1 MPANKIMRPSFSA
14 ADMEDGGSA
23 SRRRRRRSYEV
34 RSFFARDG
42 TLGFVEKTEP
52 LNLVDA
58 RVAANRR
65 DHYIPKG
72 YLKGFIDPG
81 RKDLPQPLWYFDK
94 LNNSWSQ
101 RSPREVGYR
110 HGFYDYTVAE
120 MGVETADMAFAELE
134 NRFPRIRKE
143 LVRKEFKLWRD
154 HLAFLLRYIQ
164 MMRARSLLFF
174 QNQQKDGRNLR
185 AWVVEE
191 VSADRMSVRV
201 RSMTP
206 ETLPESF
213 IKNWTITNM
222 RNEIA
227 KGAAWLTEFNWALRY
242 CDSPAN
248 PFVATE
254 QPLFSEGPPHENLA
268 DAIRDPETLLF
279 FPLCWQACLIGS
291 RQFFDRETDRFGD
304 QDMRRFAKV
313 CGDRA
318 EFFVIS
324 PSRLD
329 FS

>member
-1 MPANKIMRPSFSA
+1 M
-14 ADMEDGGSA
+14 G
-23 SRRRRRRSYEV
+23 
-34 RSFFARDG
+34 
-42 TLGFVEKTEP
+42 KTHA
-52 LNLVDA
+52 LNPTGALITT
-58 RVAANRR
+58 NRR
-65 DHYIPKG
+65 DHYIPQG
-72 YLKGFIDPG
+72 YLKGFIDPR

-94 LNNSWSQ
+94 LNGVWSQ

-134 NRFPRIRKE
+134 NTFPKIRNELIRKDFKPW
-143 LVRKEFKLWRD
+143 KE
-154 HLAFLLRYIQ
+154 HLASLLCYIQ

-174 QNQQKDGRNLR
+174 ENQQKDGRNLR

-206 ETLPESF
+206 EPLPEAF

-227 KGAAWLTEFNWALRY
+227 KGAGWLTQFNWALRY
-242 CDSPAN
+242 CDSPVH

-268 DAIRDPETLLF
+268 DAIRDPEMLLF

-318 EFFVIS
+318 ELFVIS